1 MPIIKGSTPTIRIV
15 LSDEQVSWT
24 NLYKV
29 YVTFAQKDQVLDT
42 LSEDFIFDKTDG
54 THSDETG
61 TITFSKKL
69 TQTET
74 LALKEDV
81 DLDCQIDVLE
91 SLTGGGYDR
100 KISKVY
106 SLGVCKTLL
115 NEEIPDEE

>member
-1 MPIIKGSTPTIRIV
+1 MSIIKGSTPTIRIV
-15 LSDEQVSWT
+15 LSDEQVSWD

-29 YVTFAQKDQVLDT
+29 YVTFAQKDLVLDT
-42 LSEDFIFDKTDG
+42 LSEDFIFEKTDG
-54 THSDETG
+54 THSNG
-61 TITFSKKL
+61 TIVFSKKL
-69 TQTET
+69 TQTQT
-74 LALKEDV
+74 LSLKEDV

-91 SLTGGGYDR
+91 SLAGGGYDR